1 MPIPMDLSGAVV
13 KRAVAL
19 GQQATAFHEN
29 VTTRII
35 LAADIPTVTP
45 SKPPGGKIPTV
56 TPGEPPGGEK
66 LLTIAGWVG
75 WTVFLACVVGV
86 FIICIKMGINAH
98 KNRGGDGGG
107 EEAGKLFWP
116 LLGCIVGSGAGA
128 ILGAVA

>member
-1 MPIPMDLSGAVV
+1 MS
-13 KRAVAL
+13 VAL
-19 GQQATAFHEN
+19 GLASSLASRVVLAGQQMNTRVLAGN
-29 VTTRII
+29 V
-35 LAADIPTVTP
+35 PVVNP
-45 SKPPGGKIPTV
+45 SQPPGGDKV
-56 TPGEPPGGEK
+56 LK
-66 LLTIAGWVG
+66 VVGWVG
-75 WTVFLACVVGV
+75 WAVFLACVAGV